1 MLSHR
6 IERETEYLGK
16 DDASTQLH
24 RYYLLFA
31 GIPPSLHIGIIF
43 HSYIVCQRGR
53 EFKKGSQG
61 LRFWRLLPKG
71 ESISPKQKDHTTT

>member
-6 IERETEYLGK
+6 IEREMEYLGK

-24 RYYLLFA
+24 QYYLLFA

-53 EFKKGSQG
+53 VLAQSKRTAPPPNF
-61 LRFWRLLPKG
+61 
-71 ESISPKQKDHTTT
+71 